1 MEKSTINPSRKAN
14 ETKSLKVPR
23 YPYEACGFC
32 TKQVLIEDK
41 YNVNTA
47 MLRQLGRK
55 KEKGKGKKKKRM
67 KHKLLAVQW
76 SLTRMAYFSSK
87 FCTPR

>member
-47 MLRQLGRK
+47 MLRQEGK
-55 KEKGKGKKKKRM
+55 KEEEKRM